1 MRLISL
7 QAGPYDLIWIGN
19 ATCEDLR
26 QTGNREKVKIAQCPL
41 GASAAIERDFVFHR
55 PGPDEFQLLVG
66 HELKGTMTDTKQR
79 RNKATV
85 EARDALRTVDLSYTR
100 RE

>member
-19 ATCEDLR
+19 TACEDLG

-41 GASAAIERDFVFHR
+41 GASVAIERGFGVHR
-55 PGPDEFQLLVG
+55 PGPDEFQLLVS

-79 RNKATV
+79 RNEATV
-85 EARDALRTVDLSYTR
+85 ETRYALRTVDLFYTR
-100 RE
+100 GE